1 MGERRHNL
9 FTVAGLLA
17 VGLLATVM
25 VANLGAARAPSEQQ
39 ARPAANTDAP
49 ALDEVIPQGAFVRVA
64 EQTQPALVY
73 IRTRQTV
80 SPGRFLGD
88 LPETFRRFF
97 NDDEES
103 DPSDEQTRVGQGSG
117 FLITSSGYIVT
128 NAHVVSQIDTNAVE
142 VVNADSVTVRLFSEE
157 EYEATIVGVD
167 IGTDLAVLKIDSGY
181 DLPHVPLGN
190 SDHARV
196 GEWVMAL
203 GAPFGLTNTVSAGIV
218 SAKGRARIGGLTG
231 SSAYQ
236 DFIQTDAAIN
246 LGNSGGP
253 LVNLRG
259 EVIGINTAIIS
270 SGFQGQF
277 AGVGFAIP
285 INLVSG
291 VVDQLIEHGR
301 TIRGWLGIAM
311 RGLHPD
317 AVELYNLEAREVRG
331 AVQISEVNP
340 GQPADLAGVEEGD
353 IVVGTGGVK
362 LEDDQDFLQ
371 RIAMTP
377 PDESIRLDI
386 IRLGDDFE
394 RHDLSIDVI
403 LGERPPEI
411 EVLADNTTTFGVNPE
426 RPRRGERDRLTAV
439 ESEFGMAV
447 ANLNERWADE
457 LDWDIDLGGVVVTG
471 VVPGGLAER
480 SNGLIAG
487 TIIREVN
494 RRAVR
499 NVEEFEAAVEAI
511 EPGKLVEF
519 LLRYPSGSGA
529 RVPVRRPE

>member
-1 MGERRHNL
+1 MGENRYNL
-9 FTVAGLLA
+9 FTAAGLLA
-17 VGLLATVM
+17 VGLLAGVM
-25 VANLGAARAPSEQQ
+25 VANLGAAAAGIEQQ
-39 ARPAANTDAP
+39 ARPAINSDAP
-49 ALDEVIPQGAFVRVA
+49 LLDEVIPQGAFVRVA

-73 IRTRQTV
+73 IQTRQTV
-80 SPGRFLGD
+80 SRGQFLGE
-88 LPETFRRFF
+88 LPESFRRFF
-97 NDDEES
+97 GDDEES

-117 FLITSSGYIVT
+117 FLIASSGYIVT

-142 VVNADSVTVRLFSEE
+142 VVKADSVTVRLFNED

-167 IGTDLAVLKIDSGY
+167 IGTDLAVLKIDPGY
-181 DLPHVPLGN
+181 DLPHVPLGD
-190 SDHARV
+190 SDRSRV

-231 SSAYQ
+231 SAYQ

-246 LGNSGGP
+246 RGNSGGP

-259 EVIGINTAIIS
+259 EVIGINTAIMS
-270 SGFQGQF
+270 NGFQGQF

-311 RGLHPD
+311 RALHPD
-317 AVELYNLEAREVRG
+317 AVELYNLEAREVGG

-386 IRLGDDFE
+386 IRLDHDFE
-394 RHDLSIDVI
+394 RHDLSIDVV

-411 EVLADNTTTFGVNPE
+411 EVLADNTTTFGVDPE
-426 RPRRGERDRLTAV
+426 RSRRGGRDRLTVV
-439 ESEFGMAV
+439 ESEFGMTV
-447 ANLNERWADE
+447 SNLNERWADQ
-457 LDWDIDLGGVVVTG
+457 LDWDIDRGGVVVTG
-471 VVPGGLAER
+471 VVPGGLAEQ

-499 NVEEFEAAVEAI
+499 NVEEFEAAVEAV